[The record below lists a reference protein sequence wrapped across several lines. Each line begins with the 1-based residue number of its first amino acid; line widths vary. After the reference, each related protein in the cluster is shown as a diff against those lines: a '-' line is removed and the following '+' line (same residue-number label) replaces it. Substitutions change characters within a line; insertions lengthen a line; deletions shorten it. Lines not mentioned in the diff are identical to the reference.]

1 MTSPHDDAAAR
12 KAETLAGPSHPSRTR
27 LARPDTPGLA
37 AAIAQQPA
45 TAGLFEH
52 AALEPYR
59 QGRPGAAMRWL
70 ARAAA
75 IASSA
80 RLLGNLGVVAWQAAD
95 PAAGRFLR
103 RALALDPAAAAA
115 LNSLG
120 VTLLSDDPRAAARA
134 HRHAL
139 ALDPVFV
146 EALLNLAGA
155 LRAYG
160 KRAQSRQSLARALAL
175 QPAAASGLAGM
186 GTLGLLF
193 VDHQGA
199 AAWCR
204 RAQAASAE
212 EPVAHAGLIA
222 AHVAAR
228 AFEAALGAARRATAL
243 LPTIAA
249 LHVEHGGALQALD
262 RMREAERAYR
272 RAIACSSEDWHG
284 YNALARLAQD
294 KGEID
299 RAIAL
304 FRIAIERAPAD
315 AALFG
320 NLLFALCFTDTV
332 PPAAVYAEHR
342 RFEARFAAPLRSR
355 QRPHDNPPDPE
366 RRLRVAYLS
375 PDFRRHPGGYFF
387 EAFLANHDRRQ
398 VEVVGY
404 SASPVVD
411 DFTRRLAPLAQS
423 WTIVDALDDEALAA
437 RIRADRIDILV
448 ECAGHMAGNRMLVF
462 ARKPA
467 PVQVSFPLYPNTTG
481 LDAMDYRIMDPH
493 FAPPG
498 AEAWHSEILARLP
511 DVHVCYTP
519 GSDAPPPA
527 ADPPSVASG
536 IFTLGCFNNYA
547 KVRDPVVALWTRI
560 LRRLPEARL
569 VLKWYG
575 MGEARPDWVHAR
587 FAAAGLPASEIA
599 AGRIVTRG
607 FDRNQ
612 YDGYLD
618 IDLTLDPFPANG
630 GTTSCDSL
638 WMGVPVVTLA
648 GETPFS
654 RVGLC
659 HLTNLG
665 LPELVTR
672 TPEAYEDLVV
682 ALARDPQRL
691 RRLRSGLR
699 QRMAASPLVDGP
711 RYTRHLE
718 AAYRT
723 MWRRWCRG
731 EAKAAWP
738 MSS

>member
-1 MTSPHDDAAAR
+1 MTQ
-12 KAETLAGPSHPSRTR
+12 PSRPSRDPGAR
-27 LARPDTPGLA
+27 LARPDMPGLA
-37 AAIAQQPA
+37 AALVQQPA

-59 QGRPGAAMRWL
+59 QGRPEAALRWL

-75 IASSA
+75 IAPSA

-95 PAAGRFLR
+95 SAAGRFLR
-103 RALALDPAAAAA
+103 RALALDPAAAAVH
-115 LNSLG
+115 NSFG
-120 VTLLSDDPRAAARA
+120 VTLLGGDPRAAGTA
-134 HRHAL
+134 HRRAL
-139 ALDPVFV
+139 AFDPLFV
-146 EALLNLAGA
+146 EAHLNLAGA
-155 LRAYG
+155 RRACG
-160 KRAQSRQSLARALAL
+160 ERPAARRALAMALAL
-175 QPAAASGLAGM
+175 QPAAIAGLAGM
-186 GTLGLLF
+186 GTLALTF
-193 VDHQGA
+193 ADHQAA

-204 RAQAASAE
+204 RAHAVAPQ

-222 AHVAAR
+222 AHGAAQ
-228 AFEAALGAARRATAL
+228 ASEAALGAARRATAL
-243 LPTIAA
+243 LPAISA
-249 LHVEHGGALQALD
+249 LHVEHGRVLQALD
-262 RMREAERAYR
+262 RISLAERTYR
-272 RAIACSSEDWHG
+272 RAVACSSEDPHG
-284 YNALARLAQD
+284 YNALARLAKD

-304 FRIAIERAPAD
+304 FRTAIERAPTD
-315 AALFG
+315 AALFS
-320 NLLFALCFTDTV
+320 NLLFALCFTET

-342 RFEARFAAPLRSR
+342 RFEARFAAPLRPR

-387 EAFLANHDRRQ
+387 ESFLANHDRRQ
-398 VEVVGY
+398 FEVIGY
-404 SASPVVD
+404 SASPVGD
-411 DFTRRLAPLAQS
+411 DFTERLAPLTQS
-423 WTIVDALDDEALAA
+423 WTIVDALDDEALAE

-519 GSDAPPPA
+519 GDDAPPPA

-536 IFTLGCFNNYA
+536 LFTLGCFNNYA

-607 FDRNQ
+607 FEPNQ
-612 YDGYLD
+612 YDAYLD

-638 WMGVPVVTLA
+638 WMGVPVVTLT
-648 GETPFS
+648 GDTPFS

-691 RRLRSGLR
+691 QRLRSGLR

-731 EAKAAWP
+731 EAKSPWP
-738 MSS
+738 AFA